1 MEKGKA
7 MDELAYARH
16 IQRANEADFIYK
28 TIRELYGYEI
38 PWKQAYFMAIK
49 EKLLYP
55 KEKELVKEFYP
66 VR

>member
-1 MEKGKA
+1 
-7 MDELAYARH
+7 MDELAYKQH
-16 IQRANEADFIYK
+16 IKRANEAEFIYN

-49 EKLLYP
+49 DKLLYP
-55 KEKELVKEFYP
+55 EEKNLVKEFYP